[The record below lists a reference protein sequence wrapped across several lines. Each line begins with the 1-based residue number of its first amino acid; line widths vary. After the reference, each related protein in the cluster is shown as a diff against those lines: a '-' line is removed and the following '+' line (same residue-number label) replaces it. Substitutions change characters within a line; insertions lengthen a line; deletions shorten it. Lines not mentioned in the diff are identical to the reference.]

1 MAVTETITCDICGI
15 RKGEANHWLL
25 WSTEDIGPAGSI
37 RFAPWHPA
45 LVHTHRH
52 LCGDACAA
60 RLLARSIDEWRE
72 LHDAARPASVDPYRL
87 TNIH

>member
-25 WSTEDIGPAGSI
+25 WRPADGPPGGI
-37 RFAPWHPA
+37 QFAPWDP
-45 LVHTHRH
+45 THFRAAHH

-60 RLLARSIDEWRE
+60 RLLARTIDDWRI
-72 LHDAARPASVDPYRL
+72 LQDAARPPAVDPYRL
-87 TNIH
+87 PRVH